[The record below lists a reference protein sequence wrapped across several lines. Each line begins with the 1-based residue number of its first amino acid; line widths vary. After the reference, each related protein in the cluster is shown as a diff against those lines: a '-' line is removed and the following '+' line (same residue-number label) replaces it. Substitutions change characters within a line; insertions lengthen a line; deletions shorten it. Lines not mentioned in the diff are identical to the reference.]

1 MTGFHGGRVKSVN
14 SLLKVLRPT
23 YVCLFRDTIRVGPV
37 TRRPEDGDSG
47 AMLVAVGSHGG
58 LGLGTLIADNADPCY
73 FSRIPTANPGSG
85 LLQQPEHPPGPF

>member
-1 MTGFHGGRVKSVN
+1 
-14 SLLKVLRPT
+14 
-23 YVCLFRDTIRVGPV
+23 
-37 TRRPEDGDSG
+37 
-47 AMLVAVGSHGG
+47 MLVALGSHGG